1 MTTRKRQGSAS
12 AATPLGYFAVAL
24 VAIVAVL
31 PSALRPPQNE
41 ASTTA
46 QFSPDAPPDDVDSIV
61 ANLQRATSGTPG
73 SGGAGGEAEAPGAPV
88 EDAPPPPSS
97 ACPFGFGDPPRQT
110 ESPYAPP
117 CAPAFSGD
125 NGGVTGHNV
134 LPNEVRVG
142 FWHGAV
148 TIPEHERGLVPTEPQ
163 PGETDVI
170 RTMRVLQ
177 AYFNTHYQLWGRTLR
192 LDAVRDSSTEAEQ
205 RASAIQQNENKDF
218 AVTHLFTPFCEEAT
232 RLQMVCM
239 NINPNTK
246 PTTTE
251 HRPYWWTYLAAW
263 EDNDVITADYLCS
276 KLVGRPAEFAGGL
289 EAGKP
294 RVIGIIT
301 ETKANNEFHGAG
313 GIERALKDRCGYDP
327 PVAVEVSIDEPQ
339 GNLST
344 AITRMRQAGV
354 TTILFHVEFNTSIA
368 LMSNADASTYF
379 PEWVH
384 VASFGAD
391 LNDFARYFPPTQS
404 QRLFGLSTWE
414 VPRPFSEYDCY
425 RAYKAI
431 DPAGEPDFGA
441 CEYYWAVLE
450 LVVAGIQLAG
460 PELNGESFERGLFAL
475 GHRRPAEPWAIGGGY
490 GPGDHAYIENY
501 VEQWWDPTATDP
513 INGEQGAYRFTEG
526 GRRRSLGE
534 FDDVTRVFRDG
545 VTSTSG

>member
-1 MTTRKRQGSAS
+1 MATSTARRKPAS
-12 AATPLGYFAVAL
+12 FLTPLGYFGTAL
-24 VAIVAVL
+24 VLLVMLL

-46 QFSPDAPPDDVDSIV
+46 QFSPDAPPDDADSIV
-61 ANLQRATSGTPG
+61 ASLQRASSGTAG
-73 SGGAGGEAEAPGAPV
+73 SGAEGDAGAGEAAAP
-88 EDAPPPPSS
+88 DAPPPPSS

-134 LPNEVRVG
+134 FPNEVRVG

-148 TIPEHERGLVPTEPQ
+148 VMPDHERGLVPTEPT
-163 PGETDVI
+163 PGETDVR

-192 LDAVRDSSTEAEQ
+192 LDAVKDSATEAEQ
-205 RASAIQQNENKDF
+205 RASAVEQNENGNF

-239 NINPNTK
+239 NINPNMK
-246 PTTTE
+246 RTTAS
-251 HRPYWWTYLAAW
+251 HSPYWWTYLAAW
-263 EDNDVITADYLCS
+263 DDNDAITADYLCS
-276 KLVGRPAEFAGGL
+276 KLVGKPAEFAGGL

-294 RVIGIIT
+294 RKIGLIT
-301 ETKANNEFHGAG
+301 ETKANNEFHGVAG
-313 GIERALKDRCGYDP
+313 IRKAMKQRCGYDP

-344 AITRMRQAGV
+344 AITRMRQEGV

-368 LMSNADASTYF
+368 LMSNADSAAYF

-414 VPRPFSEYDCY
+414 IPRPFSQYDCY
-425 RAYKAI
+425 RAYKSI
-431 DPAGEPDFGA
+431 DPAGEPDFGV

-450 LVVAGIQLAG
+450 LVVAGIQMAG

-475 GHRRPAEPWAIGGGY
+475 GHRRPREPWAIGGGY
-490 GPGDHAYIENY
+490 GPGDHSYIENY
-501 VEQWWDPTATDP
+501 AEQWWDPTATDP
-513 INGEQGAYRFTEG
+513 INGEQGAYRFTQG
-526 GRRRSLGE
+526 GRRFGLGE
-534 FDDVTRVFRDG
+534 FDDVIRVFREGD
-545 VTSTSG
+545 TSTG